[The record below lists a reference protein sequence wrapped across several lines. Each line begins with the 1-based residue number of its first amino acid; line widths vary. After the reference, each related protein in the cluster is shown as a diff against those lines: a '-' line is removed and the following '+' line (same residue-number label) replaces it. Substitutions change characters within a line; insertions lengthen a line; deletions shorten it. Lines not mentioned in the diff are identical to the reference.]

1 MHHFAKRL
9 VQARTQRKLRTFIVL
24 QKMLKVEHSS
34 GSLISQDWMRNA
46 VAKKWM
52 TFCVKKFVDERII
65 WRDKV
70 KQMKL
75 SLKEQALFII

>member
-1 MHHFAKRL
+1 
-9 VQARTQRKLRTFIVL
+9 
-24 QKMLKVEHSS
+24 MLKVERAS

-52 TFCVKKFVDERII
+52 TFCVKQFVDERLI
-65 WRDKV
+65 WRSKV

-75 SLKEQALFII
+75 SRKEQALFIV